1 MKWCRSPRHG
11 RFSLAAAVAV
21 LCAGATAAAGI
32 TAAAGVTGA
41 RAGEQPEAGSIAVNC
56 ISAAHPRLAARIAQG
71 IHAALSGRSSTVALR
86 VYDKSEDLNCYLN
99 TRMHF
104 DSASVVKVI
113 ILGTLLR
120 EAETQHR
127 HLTAAEAHLARL
139 MITQSDND
147 AASALWAHVGRGRL
161 EYFLGRAAMNETQ
174 LGPGGYW
181 GLTQITAHD
190 ELLLLQLLQYPNTV
204 LNGASRSYA
213 LTLMAQVIPSQRW
226 GVPGGRT
233 RRPDR
238 AREERLAAAGHP
250 RLAYPQHRLLHRPPP
265 WLQHRRA
272 HRGQPDHGV
281 RHHDHPAGGRGHPP
295 PAQPGRDRLPPA
307 VCPGPVVGPARRADP
322 ARPSAAGN
330 RGRAAPGRPRPGA
343 APENFCGT
351 GGTGAAAPHV

>member
-11 RFSLAAAVAV
+11 RFSLAVAVTV

-32 TAAAGVTGA
+32 TPAAGVTGA

-56 ISAAHPRLAARIAQG
+56 VSAAHPRLAARIAQG

-127 HLTAAEAHLARL
+127 HLTATEAHLARL

-161 EYFLGRAAMNETQ
+161 DYFLGRAAMNETQ

-226 GVPGGRT
+226 GVPAGAPADLTVHVKNGWL
-233 RRPDR
+233 P
-238 AREERLAAAGHP
+238 LATHGWRIHSIGCFTGHHRGYSIVVLTEDNPTMAYGITTIQQAAEVI
-250 RLAYPQHRLLHRPPP
+250 HRQLNPAGTAFLPPSAP
-265 WLQHRRA
+265 APSW
-272 HRGQPDHGV
+272 GQPDEQI
-281 RHHDHPAGGRGHPP
+281 PPSLGGR
-295 PAQPGRDRLPPA
+295 
-307 VCPGPVVGPARRADP
+307 
-322 ARPSAAGN
+322 
-330 RGRAAPGRPRPGA
+330 
-343 APENFCGT
+343 
-351 GGTGAAAPHV
+351 